1 MRTFDAVNT
10 LPGFSGQLIEGD
22 ALVNLA
28 SPCVYAT
35 LQIMQVLKSMPLQ
48 KCDDLQTSR
57 AVMTNYDR
65 GMRLVYLIDEIWNGL
80 HWAQLATFNMGQ
92 LKFPWFANV

>member
-1 MRTFDAVNT
+1 M
-10 LPGFSGQLIEGD
+10 S
-22 ALVNLA
+22 
-28 SPCVYAT
+28 
-35 LQIMQVLKSMPLQ
+35 LQ

-65 GMRLVYLIDEIWNGL
+65 GMRPVYLIDEIWNGL
-80 HWAQLATFNMGQ
+80 HRAQLATFNMGQ